1 MGQCVNELRLTQC
14 LSSKALRPSADCG
27 FVPQCHPDKSSVAR
41 YFIDKSLHAILFADE
56 TWCGTSWPTVTV
68 VLN

>member
-41 YFIDKSLHAILFADE
+41 YFIDKAFMPFFSPMKPGAALA
-56 TWCGTSWPTVTV
+56 GQPSR
-68 VLN
+68 